1 MIGMAQ
7 SLDDYV
13 GESKTLESPNSLA
26 RRAVFE
32 HAYTMAMQ
40 VIALRQK
47 RGLTQKQLA
56 AVSGVAQSEISRI
69 ERGSI
74 RPTEPTLVKL
84 ADAMGADLRLVER
97 ASA

>member
-1 MIGMAQ
+1 MVVAQ
-7 SLDDYV
+7 YLDDYV
-13 GESKTLESPNSLA
+13 RDSKELATPESRA

-56 AVSGVAQSEISRI
+56 ELSGVAQSEISRI